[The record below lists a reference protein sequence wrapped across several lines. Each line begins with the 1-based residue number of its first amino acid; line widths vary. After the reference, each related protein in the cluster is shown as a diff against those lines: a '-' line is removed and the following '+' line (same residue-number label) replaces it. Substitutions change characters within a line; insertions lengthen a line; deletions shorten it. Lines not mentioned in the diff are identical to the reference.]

1 MFPYSLP
8 VNFIFSLAVNFIN
21 GRLSNIGG
29 RPRSLSVIIQLS
41 DCIMK
46 RISNF
51 PRKNG
56 GAKMI
61 NPVITQQVK

>member
-8 VNFIFSLAVNFIN
+8 VNFIFSLAVTFIN

-29 RPRSLSVIIQLS
+29 RPRSLGVDRLS

-46 RISNF
+46 HISSF

-61 NPVITQQVK
+61 NPVITQQMK

>member
-8 VNFIFSLAVNFIN
+8 VNFIFSLDVTFIN

-29 RPRSLSVIIQLS
+29 RPRSLGLDRLS

-46 RISNF
+46 RVSNF

-56 GAKMI
+56 GTKRI